1 MLPIRTMCRARWRC
15 QNLSPDDGKRNLV
28 QVIVRTVA
36 ASVTLNDWKIY
47 GMIRNYRKEV
57 LGIEPAIPK
66 ICQA

>member
-28 QVIVRTVA
+28 QVIVTSPA
-36 ASVTLNDWKIY
+36 AIVRLTDWKIY